1 MATQFLDFNEV
12 LKNYSSQG
20 LRMLAFPCNQ
30 FMRLEP
36 ASTSYEIMNGLLY
49 VRPGNGYVPHPNM
62 TIYAKIEVNGPTAH
76 PLYQFLKNACP
87 PTTGNIGD
95 KTLLWYDYM
104 QAKDIWWNFEK
115 FLIDRQ
121 GRPIF
126 RFNPTAWDEGHY
138 ITEQLTQLLNEDALT
153 TSNP

>member
-1 MATQFLDFNEV
+1 MAVQFLDFNVV
-12 LKNYSSQG
+12 LQNYSSQG

-36 ASTSYEIMNGLLY
+36 AANSYEIINGLTY
-49 VRPGNGYVPHPNM
+49 VRPGNGYVPHPSM

-95 KTLLWYDYM
+95 KTLLWYNYM
-104 QAKDIWWNFEK
+104 NANDIWWNFEK
-115 FLIDRQ
+115 FLIDKKGIPR
-121 GRPIF
+121 F
-126 RFNPTAWDEGHY
+126 RFNPTAWDNGFA
-138 ITEQLTQLLNEDALT
+138 ITSYLNQLLAE
-153 TSNP
+153 P